1 MKQDSKVFADQ
12 WMQSCEYFDRNR
24 KSMEATFVIEFAD
37 GKFNIACNAIKKEY
51 LNYKGEMERLANY
64 VAKGAYII
72 SFNTVCSVVNVTEDE
87 KSKEKDFRVNTFKA
101 NFAEYLKCLLLSG
114 RDTFINVIYSHAA
127 MLDAAYQMRHLQF
140 DGENWHN
147 FKGDK
152 LVDGIWNTENGAR
165 YSDQTSDLLM
175 RITA

>member
-1 MKQDSKVFADQ
+1 
-12 WMQSCEYFDRNR
+12 
-24 KSMEATFVIEFAD
+24 
-37 GKFNIACNAIKKEY
+37 
-51 LNYKGEMERLANY
+51 
-64 VAKGAYII
+64 
-72 SFNTVCSVVNVTEDE
+72 
-87 KSKEKDFRVNTFKA
+87 
-101 NFAEYLKCLLLSG
+101 
-114 RDTFINVIYSHAA
+114 
-127 MLDAAYQMRHLQF
+127 MRHLQF